1 AGKVTALKDID
12 LTVESGDIYG
22 IIGYSGAGK
31 STLVRLLN
39 GLETPTEG
47 EVEIQGQDI
56 ALLPNKELRNFRKK
70 IGMIFQHFNL
80 LWSRT
85 VLENIMLPLEIA
97 GVPKQNRKSRA
108 EELIKLVGLEGRET
122 AYPSQLSGGQKQR
135 VGIARALANNPDIL
149 LCDEATSALDPQ
161 TTDEVLELL
170 LKINQELNLT
180 VVLITHEMHVIRKIC
195 NRVAV
200 MEYGEIVEE
209 GKVIDIFKKPQTEI
223 AKRFIQ
229 QEADKNIEE
238 TELVVEE
245 MLEQYPNGK
254 IVRL

>member
-1 AGKVTALKDID
+1 ELRHVKKEFSGKAGKVTALKDID

-85 VLENIMLPLEIA
+85 VLENIMLPL
-97 GVPKQNRKSRA
+97 
-108 EELIKLVGLEGRET
+108 
-122 AYPSQLSGGQKQR
+122 
-135 VGIARALANNPDIL
+135 
-149 LCDEATSALDPQ
+149 
-161 TTDEVLELL
+161 
-170 LKINQELNLT
+170 
-180 VVLITHEMHVIRKIC
+180 
-195 NRVAV
+195 
-200 MEYGEIVEE
+200 
-209 GKVIDIFKKPQTEI
+209 
-223 AKRFIQ
+223 
-229 QEADKNIEE
+229 
-238 TELVVEE
+238 
-245 MLEQYPNGK
+245 
-254 IVRL
+254 

>member
-1 AGKVTALKDID
+1 GKAGKVTALKDID

-108 EELIKLVGLEGRET
+108 EELIKLVGLEGREN

-135 VGIARALANNPDIL
+135 VGIARALA
-149 LCDEATSALDPQ
+149 
-161 TTDEVLELL
+161 
-170 LKINQELNLT
+170 
-180 VVLITHEMHVIRKIC
+180 
-195 NRVAV
+195 
-200 MEYGEIVEE
+200 
-209 GKVIDIFKKPQTEI
+209 
-223 AKRFIQ
+223 
-229 QEADKNIEE
+229 
-238 TELVVEE
+238 
-245 MLEQYPNGK
+245 
-254 IVRL
+254 

>member
-1 AGKVTALKDID
+1 M
-12 LTVESGDIYG
+12 
-22 IIGYSGAGK
+22 
-31 STLVRLLN
+31 VRLLN

-209 GKVIDIFKKPQTEI
+209 GKVIDIFKSLKQKLRN
-223 AKRFIQ
+223 ALSNKKRIKTLKKRNWLLKKCWNNIRMEKLFAYFSTANKRNCQLSRILS
-229 QEADKNIEE
+229 KNI
-238 TELVVEE
+238 
-245 MLEQYPNGK
+245 K
-254 IVRL
+254 